1 MLRRLLASVRS
12 GVVKTFRYVPL
23 MPDNSPYSPPTET
36 TPTARPRRL
45 RRWFF
50 GGFLLVF
57 VALLILMN
65 QLFYTGD
72 ALVQCKLWQFY
83 IMELRRAFT
92 SSGVLGPT
100 TGSGGHAFMMFLKHL
115 GIASVGGLISL
126 GIGALVTRSR
136 A

>member
-1 MLRRLLASVRS
+1 
-12 GVVKTFRYVPL
+12 
-23 MPDNSPYSPPTET
+23 
-36 TPTARPRRL
+36 
-45 RRWFF
+45 
-50 GGFLLVF
+50 
-57 VALLILMN
+57 MN